1 MQKYIRYEVYRR
13 PTSPEKSGEYI
24 GSTPILKQ
32 AQEAAKRLATPGGFV
47 KGVKADGTKVILL

>member
-1 MQKYIRYEVYRR
+1 MNNYIRYEVYRC
-13 PTSPEKSGEYI
+13 PTTPEKSGEYI

-32 AQEAAKRLATPGGFV
+32 AQEAAQRLTAPGGFL